1 MDYELYELSQQLGQL
16 LASQKKIITTA
27 ESCTGGWIAQVITEV
42 AGSSAWYDRGFI
54 TYSNESKIKML
65 GVKHTTLETYGAV
78 SSQTV
83 AEMADGALINSNA
96 DCAIAV
102 TGIAGPTGGTD
113 EKPVGTVWI
122 AVSSK
127 EKTLASKFI
136 FGDDRQ
142 RNIVMTSQTALN
154 LLRKL
159 VLKDE

>member
-1 MDYELYELSQQLGQL
+1 MDYELFELSQQLGQL

-65 GVKHTTLETYGAV
+65 GVKHTTLDTYGAV

-113 EKPVGTVWI
+113 EKPVGTVYI
-122 AVSSK
+122 AWAYKNQDIKIIQTRLTGNRNDIRREVVK
-127 EKTLASKFI
+127 IALKGIKLA
-136 FGDDRQ
+136 
-142 RNIVMTSQTALN
+142 
-154 LLRKL
+154 
-159 VLKDE
+159 